1 MKRIINWKEFAVLF
15 IVIGCVYYLSKSLL
29 ITGGILVL
37 LLLIDGLLREYDNK
51 RRGEKQADEIR
62 KKLEE

>member
-1 MKRIINWKEFAVLF
+1 MKRSVNWKEFVVLF
-15 IVIGCVYYLSKSLL
+15 IVIGCVYYLSRSLL

>member
-1 MKRIINWKEFAVLF
+1 MKRIVNWKEFAVLF

-51 RRGEKQADEIR
+51 KRGEKQADEIR

>member
-1 MKRIINWKEFAVLF
+1 MKRIVNWKEFAVLF

-51 RRGEKQADEIR
+51 RRGDKQADEIR

>member
-1 MKRIINWKEFAVLF
+1 MKRIVNWKEFAVLF

-51 RRGEKQADEIR
+51 SRGEKQADEIR

>member
-1 MKRIINWKEFAVLF
+1 MKRIVNWKEFVVLF

>member
-1 MKRIINWKEFAVLF
+1 MKRIVNWKEFAVLL

>member
-1 MKRIINWKEFAVLF
+1 MKRIVNWKEFAVLF

-51 RRGEKQADEIR
+51 RQGEKQADEIR

>member
-1 MKRIINWKEFAVLF
+1 MKRIDNWKEFAVLF